1 MYNII
6 RESKN
11 GGNKLIKATFII
23 PKADN
28 NGVLFP
34 TGLVAK
40 IQIQIIDMFGGYTL
54 REATGAWQDEDGKI
68 YYDNNWVFEVS
79 MKKDQ
84 VATLVE
90 WLEKIKATLEQEAM
104 YLELSEPHIKFI

>member
-1 MYNII
+1 M
-6 RESKN
+6 
-11 GGNKLIKATFII
+11 IKATFII

-40 IQIQIIDMFGGYTL
+40 LQMQIIDMFGGYTL

-68 YYDNNWVFEVS
+68 YNDNNWVFEVS

-84 VATLVE
+84 VATLVN
-90 WLEKIKATLEQEAM
+90 WLEQAKVVLGQEAM
-104 YLELSEPHIKFI
+104 YLEITEANIQFI